1 MTLLELISNCIN
13 FTTQDEEDINPAT
26 LEQFRGSTNYRAFI
40 KNALPEINRAIQE
53 LVALN
58 KLPMQ
63 CIEIKTTTNVVE
75 LTEEQNNSIYS
86 IFKVEVETNDQLY
99 SPVEYRRI
107 NNKIK
112 LPKISGAETTYIK
125 YYPRIRLLTE
135 ADYRQSYENEDDGA
149 DNSLDLNTLGIN
161 DTICNAV
168 IPYLVKSRIWQEI
181 EPEMAQLDRNIGLQ
195 NASML
200 VNGVEEPYQTSV
212 ARTNTYDWGE

>member
-13 FTTQDEEDINPAT
+13 FTTQDEEEINPAT

-63 CIEIKTTTNVVE
+63 CIEIVGNSNVIE
-75 LTEEQNNSIYS
+75 LTQEQNESIYS
-86 IFKVEVETNDQLY
+86 IFKVEVETADKLY

-112 LPKISGAETTYIK
+112 LPIISGAETTYIK
-125 YYPRIRLLTE
+125 YYPRVRMLLE
-135 ADYRQSYENEDDGA
+135 SDYRKSYDEDDDGS
-149 DNSLDLNTLGIN
+149 DNSLDLTTLGIN

-212 ARTNTYDWGE
+212 ARASSYDWGE

>member
-1 MTLLELISNCIN
+1 MTLLELITNCIN
-13 FTTQDEEDINPAT
+13 FTTQDEEELNPAT

-53 LVALN
+53 LVTLN

-63 CIEIKTTTNVVE
+63 CIEVVGNSNVFE
-75 LTEEQNNSIYS
+75 LTSEQNDSIYS
-86 IFKVEVETNDQLY
+86 IFKVEVEANDTLY

-112 LPKISGAETTYIK
+112 LPKIEGISTTYIK

-135 ADYRQSYENEDDGA
+135 GDYQQSYDEDDAGK
-149 DNSLDLNTLGIN
+149 DSSLDLNTLGIN

-181 EPEMAQLDRNIGLQ
+181 EPELAQLDRNIGLQ

-212 ARTNTYDWGE
+212 AHSNTYDWGE